1 MPCFPESLL
10 TLNPLN
16 LLKLVT
22 VQNIIIRPQAG
33 SCGGAAEEDQGCCD
47 DAAALLLKLA
57 AILVAGMVGVAIPL
71 AAEEEEGCRD
81 DAPALRLKLAAMAA
95 ILVSGM
101 VGVAIPLAAGRK
113 RRRLL
118 STESGFFALAKAFA
132 AGVIL
137 ATGFIHMLHDAE
149 AALTDPCLPASPG
162 AASPSPASSPWPPP
176 SPPSRPSSSTS
187 SPHSS
192 TSAAKDDE
200 ERSII
205 TAAPE
210 PPVDEDEDE
219 GSAKGGNAVHIVG
232 MSTHA
237 AVHGHSHYQGYIR

>member
-1 MPCFPESLL
+1 
-10 TLNPLN
+10 
-16 LLKLVT
+16 
-22 VQNIIIRPQAG
+22 
-33 SCGGAAEEDQGCCD
+33 
-47 DAAALLLKLA
+47 
-57 AILVAGMVGVAIPL
+57 MVGVAIPL

-149 AALTDPCLPASPG
+149 AALTDPCLPRFPWRRFPFSGFVAM
-162 AASPSPASSPWPPP
+162 AAALA
-176 SPPSRPSSSTS
+176 TLA
-187 SPHSS
+187 
-192 TSAAKDDE
+192 TLVLDFLATQFY
-200 ERSII
+200 ERSEGRRGALHHNGGAGA
-205 TAAPE
+205 TRGRGRGRGLRQGRQRGAHRR
-210 PPVDEDEDE
+210 DEH
-219 GSAKGGNAVHIVG
+219 ARGGTRPQPLPGI
-232 MSTHA
+232 
-237 AVHGHSHYQGYIR
+237 Y